1 MIKFFRKIRQNFL
14 TENKF
19 SKYLLYAVGE
29 ILLVVI
35 GILIA
40 LNINNNN
47 ELKKNEQSVASSLQE
62 IQSNLLDDIK
72 ESQNVLETSL
82 ERDSIQKRIF
92 DFKNPSTID
101 DFKNRKVAILGNFYD
116 DFVINKNGYENLIRQ
131 IDVLPK
137 KYEPILKDLKKLYID
152 LNETINVYNERIRS
166 TVYDNID
173 FVYTQGWRV
182 YRIKHK
188 QISNEEANYYINDN
202 RYKNYIIKYMNDTGN
217 LLRITMAYR
226 IRAIE
231 TYQKIDS
238 ILNIK
243 KSELPAHLLGKVNAN
258 ELKEYLGIYQFK
270 SAEDGL
276 LKLYLKNNILY
287 SDFSD
292 REYKVTNTYRNYKLN
307 ENLYLM
313 NGTVWKF
320 NRDPSNK
327 IGIEFITLSL
337 ELTKKE

>member
-1 MIKFFRKIRQNFL
+1 MIKFFRKIRQNLL

-19 SKYLLYAVGE
+19 SKYMIYAIGE

-47 ELKKNEQSVASSLQE
+47 ELKKNEQSITSSLKE
-62 IQSNLLDDIK
+62 IQSNLLDDII
-72 ESQNVLETSL
+72 ESQNVLETYL

-101 DFKNRKVAILGNFYD
+101 DFKNKKVAILGNFYD

-131 IDVLPK
+131 IDFMPK
-137 KYEPILKDLKKLYID
+137 KYEPILKDLKKLYVN
-152 LNETINVYNERIRS
+152 LNETVNVYNERIRS
-166 TVYDNID
+166 TVYSNLD
-173 FVYTQGWRV
+173 FVFTQDWEI

-188 QISNEEANYYINDN
+188 QISNEETNYYINDN
-202 RYKNYIIKYMNDTGN
+202 RYKNYIIKYMNDSEN
-217 LLRITMAYR
+217 LLDITMRYR
-226 IRAIE
+226 IKAIE
-231 TYQKIDS
+231 TYEKIDS

-243 KSELPAHLLGKVNAN
+243 KLELPLHLLGKVNAI
-258 ELKEYLGIYQFK
+258 ELKEYLGTYQFK
-270 SAEDGL
+270 GEEGGF
-276 LKLYLKNNILY
+276 LKFYIKNNILY
-287 SDFSD
+287 SDYSD
-292 REYKVTNTYRNYKLN
+292 SESNDTITYRNYKLS

-313 NGTVWKF
+313 DGQVLKF
-320 NRDPSNK
+320 NRETSNK
-327 IGIEFITLSL
+327 VGIEFITRSW